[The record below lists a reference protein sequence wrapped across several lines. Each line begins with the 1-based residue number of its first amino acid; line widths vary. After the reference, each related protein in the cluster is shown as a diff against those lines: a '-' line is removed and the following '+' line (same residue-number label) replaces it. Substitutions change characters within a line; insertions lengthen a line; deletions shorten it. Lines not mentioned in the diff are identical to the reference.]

1 MATMSA
7 KLRFLPSEYA
17 EPIRSSLAQKL
28 APLIKDSQETER
40 RIKEVV
46 QLARHI
52 CEGCRRKE
60 SVTIPPQSG
69 VVGSMAVHS
78 SGLICIA
85 ETLEPKKQMAPDG
98 DVAGKARE
106 EAVRKMRKPKSSR
119 SS

>member
-60 SVTIPPQSG
+60 SVVSQKLWNQR
-69 VVGSMAVHS
+69 SMAVHS

-85 ETLEPKKQMAPDG
+85 ETLEPKKQMEP
-98 DVAGKARE
+98 E
-106 EAVRKMRKPKSSR
+106 HEATK
-119 SS
+119 